1 MLHALRCASTLY
13 RALLTAYTPFNY
25 QWPMPTTW
33 CLLFSCVLVLGG
45 SWELNKQVMTGNT
58 CWLRTGSCQSFYYVL
73 SKQWTLVK
81 TKVNRMGDDGDDPA
95 HPSLFSIQAGTTKT
109 SQRERQSGFHL
120 RLGHVHC
127 GWRSS
132 KTLCLF
138 AAFGRKLKV
147 KYIATLT
154 TPCLY
159 VRPQATAL
167 GSFRVLLWNI
177 TQGLLLKSVDKRQL
191 CLISHDNNKGQY
203 TYLRAVTTVKHLNQ
217 CFPISRTPSEVQ
229 REIVK

>member
-1 MLHALRCASTLY
+1 
-13 RALLTAYTPFNY
+13 
-25 QWPMPTTW
+25 MPIK
-33 CLLFSCVLVLGG
+33 CFLLLFSVLVLGG
-45 SWELNKQVMTGNT
+45 SREVNKQVMTGNT
-58 CWLRTGSCQSFYYVL
+58 CWLRTGSCQNFYYVL
-73 SKQWTLVK
+73 SKQWSLVK

-138 AAFGRKLKV
+138 AAFGRKLKE
-147 KYIATLT
+147 KYICTLT
-154 TPCLY
+154 TVCLY
-159 VRPQATAL
+159 VRSQVTKL

-177 TQGLLLKSVDKRQL
+177 MRGVLLKSVDKRQM
-191 CLISHDNNKGQY
+191 CL
-203 TYLRAVTTVKHLNQ
+203 
-217 CFPISRTPSEVQ
+217 
-229 REIVK
+229 